1 MASWLNWRLQCA
13 VERRTVGSSGMRSV
27 VLERANGPISLDRPD
42 GRTATLRQEGE
53 PDHFIS
59 LPRRSVATCLAE
71 ELRRLDPDEV
81 YGEVIARH
89 STIAV

>member
-1 MASWLNWRLQCA
+1 
-13 VERRTVGSSGMRSV
+13 MRSV